1 MEAKAVLDSGIV
13 VAATIYKSVLLTQ
26 VGLEGQRGLAL
37 VIDILDAVAHH
48 ADQGVAHSLAAHVH
62 THTVGL
68 HHGGGTITVDDETRQ
83 IVALTVYESVGIVA
97 LVVGYA
103 YGYTHLQRRSQ
114 AALPELGVNL
124 DLTEGQH
131 SDGDGTY
138 LIVATGEEIAR

>member
-1 MEAKAVLDSGIV
+1 M
-13 VAATIYKSVLLTQ
+13 
-26 VGLEGQRGLAL
+26 
-37 VIDILDAVAHH
+37 
-48 ADQGVAHSLAAHVH
+48 H